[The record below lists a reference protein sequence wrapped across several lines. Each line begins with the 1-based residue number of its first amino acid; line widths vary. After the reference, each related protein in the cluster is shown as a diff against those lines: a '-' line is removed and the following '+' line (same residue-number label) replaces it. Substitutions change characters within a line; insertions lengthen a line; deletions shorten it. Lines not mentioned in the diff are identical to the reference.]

1 MTQKIYSDSLKI
13 LTIWCVSIF
22 YICPLGAEELSN
34 EQVQVAAYNIKWTN
48 DMFIQYKKKCKE
60 QNTFDEQKILEF
72 LINKFDNL
80 SYEELEDMLIPKKL
94 NNIIDADAEN
104 QIRRIQE
111 ESIRNILHDYI
122 KINNIIDAEELE
134 DMFIPKNAENQIKRV
149 HEKSIQNN
157 LHDYIDVE
165 DFTMVLDEVIKYQDQ
180 YKRRTEIIRDYAI
193 ELLQNDYA
201 NKKMCSYKE
210 TIMCKLVGLINNID
224 VLKHRGECNLDN
236 ECVLEYMDNDGKWTN
251 KKYKFYNNPDPFTAT
266 IFRAKDTEDYKLF
279 DLNSIY
285 NIVYVE

>member
-94 NNIIDADAEN
+94 
-104 QIRRIQE
+104 
-111 ESIRNILHDYI
+111 
-122 KINNIIDAEELE
+122 NNIIDAEELE

>member
-60 QNTFDEQKILEF
+60 QNTFD
-72 LINKFDNL
+72 
-80 SYEELEDMLIPKKL
+80 
-94 NNIIDADAEN
+94 AEN

-157 LHDYIDVE
+157 LHDYIGVFQFVDVE

>member
-60 QNTFDEQKILEF
+60 QNTFD
-72 LINKFDNL
+72 
-80 SYEELEDMLIPKKL
+80 
-94 NNIIDADAEN
+94 AEN

-122 KINNIIDAEELE
+122 
-134 DMFIPKNAENQIKRV
+134 NAENQIKRV

-157 LHDYIDVE
+157 LHDYIGVFQFVDVE

>member
-94 NNIIDADAEN
+94 NNIIDAD
-104 QIRRIQE
+104 
-111 ESIRNILHDYI
+111 
-122 KINNIIDAEELE
+122 
-134 DMFIPKNAENQIKRV
+134 AENQIKRV